1 MTLIEK
7 LETMPDDALVRVGA
21 KGGTNF
27 IFAGSVADV
36 KNEEPVESDRVLR
49 ELNSALAM
57 WESKIETVKKAKLFT
72 KRASKQIA
80 EFIPFRDREIIDE
93 FYASRI
99 IDDVDKPV
107 MVLYVD
113 GPGFGRW
120 HKIGKDG
127 KGDVMK

>member
-36 KNEEPVESDRVLR
+36 KNEEPVESDRVLK

-57 WESKIETVKKAKLFT
+57 WESKIETVKKAKLF
-72 KRASKQIA
+72 AKQIA

-99 IDDVDKPV
+99 IDDVDEPV

-113 GPGFGRW
+113 GPGFGQW
-120 HKIGKDG
+120 HKIGRDG
-127 KGDVMK
+127 KGATMK